1 MIEKLLLKLGYVKSS
16 KLDEKD
22 EEWIKALGDKEKKH
36 RKELNN
42 KDEEY
47 LKLLDI
53 QEHSL
58 SSQIKSLEEE
68 NSLFRIDVENFEK
81 YRKTAEEAKAKQRK
95 INGSVGG
102 YVKEINKLKN
112 AYRFAL
118 SIIFKDSPKTKETE
132 IFLRRQY
139 EKLETELRNKKALK
153 NDK

>member
-1 MIEKLLLKLGYVKSS
+1 MIENLLKKLGYIKTSE
-16 KLDEKD
+16 LDVKD
-22 EEWIKALGDKEKKH
+22 EEWLKVLDNLKH
-36 RKELNN
+36 QHKKELNK

-53 QEHSL
+53 QEKSL
-58 SSQIKSLEEE
+58 TSQIKSLEEE
-68 NSLFRIDVENFEK
+68 NSLFRIEGKEFEK
-81 YRKTAEEAKAKQRK
+81 YRATAEEAKVKQRK

-118 SIIFKDSPKTKETE
+118 SIIFKDNPKTKDTE

-139 EKLETELRNKKALK
+139 EKLDKELANKKTTK
-153 NDK
+153 NEN